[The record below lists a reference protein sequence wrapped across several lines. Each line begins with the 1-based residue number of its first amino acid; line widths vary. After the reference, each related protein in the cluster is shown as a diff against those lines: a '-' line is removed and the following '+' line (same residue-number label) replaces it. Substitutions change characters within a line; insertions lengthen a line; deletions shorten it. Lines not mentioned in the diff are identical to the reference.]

1 MRFGELSGKDLEV
14 LRQEITEYY
23 QTYYAELRSRLQ
35 DHELAIPSRA
45 VPEHLKGYRRVVT
58 VMGRDGLV
66 VTHWP
71 NAWGDEFE
79 FHLSPEKPVR
89 ELVAEE
95 CAGERVLDYA
105 PGTDFG
111 IREMTEPLR
120 LVMEG
125 REVWRAPWTRL
136 EVSSRLDAWRDMG
149 RARRAALEDLVR
161 YVGLSEELLSEG
173 RA

>member
-1 MRFGELSGKDLEV
+1 MKRAVRFEELSDRDLEA

-23 QTYYAELRSRLQ
+23 QTYYAELRSRLA
-35 DHELAIPSRA
+35 DHDLAIPAAA

-58 VMGRDGLV
+58 VLGQDGVV

-71 NAWGDEFE
+71 NPWGDTFE
-79 FHLSPEKPVR
+79 FHLSPGRPVR

-95 CAGERVLDYA
+95 CAGERVVDYP

-120 LVMEG
+120 LVMDG
-125 REVWRAPWTRL
+125 REVWRAPWARL
-136 EVSSRLDAWRDMG
+136 EVSSRIDAWRDVE
-149 RARRAALEDLVR
+149 RARRAAREDLVR
-161 YVGLSEELLSEG
+161 YTGLPEDRLS
-173 RA
+173 